1 MRDFWRRVMS
11 LWPSVLHFAV
21 GFSAGDFLHTI
32 LFILLVAGTTFWS
45 WPSIARAGTLLGDIE
60 PEQKVPKV
68 ILHDKPPGAGLQF
81 EERSGMDRPIGGMAA
96 STAPLAGSVSSSQGM
111 MEVVADPERRSPNSR
126 NELRPQYNAQEN
138 KQHVPKPIR
147 PQQILKMPTPEEVL
161 TTKLR
166 QEQYDAALPL
176 AESLLREAETKY
188 PQDSDIVRTRRLDLA
203 IIYERLDYFEKS
215 LQLYQRLQS
224 QDMVA
229 RKARASQH
237 AMQLPQ
243 QSLLDQGKIAEQIE
257 ALKGANPEAARAL
270 EKMAKFYDGILQ
282 QKQPLTTLS
291 TEPEQNPF
299 YVETFA
305 RLNAKMAKYE
315 EAIELYQEEIRLR
328 ADLEKSQIDTR
339 GAANQMP
346 QRGLSPLGRA
356 SLDLITVFAEYGEY
370 EKAKTLLSQWNAR
383 FREWAVPQRAEF
395 ARKYVEVLLRLGNYE
410 DAERCLKRFFNERNG
425 IKQDSRDIYY
435 LNRLGTIYK
444 RFGQYKELSYLFRNE
459 VAIPGRDPN
468 PKLLASEVPF
478 LNELGKFQ
486 QELGMYASARHSFER
501 ARDGQQFHLGAEH
514 PALAVAIANLGQ
526 LAQQQGDYTEAERFL
541 KQSSLYVEKRL
552 GSDHPDAATYLVN
565 LGRLYSQWGKTEPDK
580 YEKARV
586 LYEQAL
592 RLREKRLLPSHLS
605 IWNVQIELTRLLLQM
620 GQFSD
625 AESLI
630 REAVHNQQVNLGL
643 DQQDLGMGHL
653 ALADVRFEQGDYKD
667 AAGHYQHA
675 LSLFERSLGG
685 KNSSTVAALVGL
697 GRAAVLQEQSDVGL
711 GYLRRA
717 AALEN
722 EALPYRLGIAR
733 ANRKLE
739 LLDEADGTRDLV
751 IGVVEKYFGADE
763 AAKQFAMELLLSR
776 KGRVFEDEAL
786 LQLTTAEDLPGG
798 ARYKWVE
805 LKRRK
810 VAYVMHPPVAEF
822 RSSFIQGAERELE
835 EQETQLAV
843 HSRVYAQGRFDR
855 AVTVAEIAKTLQP
868 NAVLIEFVK
877 VRDVVASALK
887 HKQIGS
893 HYLGFVLRPNQTIT
907 IINLGDGATLDEAIN
922 QFRESVVPDSA
933 VETALE
939 KVQDLYER
947 IWVPIS
953 GTIDTAFSVILSPDG
968 LLNFV
973 PFAGLQDPED
983 GNFAIERWAISY
995 VTSGRDLVPYQ
1006 RNLPWFVG
1014 PPPPADFVLVADP
1027 VFKAHLN
1034 LGMNGVMATFFD
1046 LDQKKFLDFNAL
1058 PKTLEE
1064 VETVSH
1070 LMQQLLPRQRI
1081 LTKDAA
1087 REETILAVRRPSIL
1101 HLATHGFFVSHS
1113 GNPSLDRR
1121 ENVLL
1126 RSGLALAGANSFH
1139 GTLSHLD
1146 GLLTADE
1153 VSGMD
1158 LQDTDLVVL
1167 SACQTGVGEAKNGE
1181 GVYGLRRAFSVAG
1194 AKNLVMSLWRVSDD
1208 WTARQMSAFY
1218 KHYSEGKLPVEA
1230 LRAAQLEMIS
1240 KLRQAGG
1247 EAFPVLWAAFIVQG
1261 PAIPVGAAP

>member
-1 MRDFWRRVMS
+1 MLRLGMSRWRVALRAALKLGVGDCLCKTQLLLLVGGATFW
-11 LWPSVLHFAV
+11 LWPAT
-21 GFSAGDFLHTI
+21 AQ
-32 LFILLVAGTTFWS
+32 
-45 WPSIARAGTLLGDIE
+45 PETLLGGIA
-60 PEQKVPKV
+60 PGQSVPKV
-68 ILHDKPPGAGLQF
+68 NSPGKPPGTDRKLGRG
-81 EERSGMDRPIGGMAA
+81 RSMDLLPEQMAA
-96 STAPLAGSVSSSQGM
+96 EPAILISTVPSGLRMV
-111 MEVVADPERRSPNSR
+111 ELVADPAHKNPGSQ
-126 NELRPQYNAQEN
+126 NELHPQRNTQGN
-138 KQHVPKPIR
+138 KQGVTKPIER
-147 PQQILKMPTPEEVL
+147 PPFPKEPTPEESL
-161 TTKLR
+161 SIKLR
-166 QEQYDAALPL
+166 QEQYDAALPI
-176 AESLLREAETKY
+176 AERLLREAETKY
-188 PQDSDIVRTRRLDLA
+188 AQDSDIVRTRRLDLA

-224 QDMVA
+224 QDLVD

-237 AMQLPQ
+237 AMQFPQ
-243 QSLLDQGKIAEQIE
+243 QSLLDQGKITEQIE
-257 ALKGANPEAARAL
+257 ALKGTNPEAAIAL
-270 EKMAKFYDGILQ
+270 EKMAKLYDGIRQ
-282 QKQPLTTLS
+282 QKQPVASIS
-291 TEPEQNPF
+291 TEPEPNPF

-305 RLNAKMAKYE
+305 RLNAKMGKYK
-315 EAIELYQEEIRLR
+315 EAIELYQEEIRIR
-328 ADLEKSQIDTR
+328 SDLEKSEIDRR
-339 GAANQMP
+339 GAANQIP
-346 QRGLSPLGRA
+346 QGGLSPLGRA
-356 SLDLITVFAEYGEY
+356 SLDLIAVYAEYGEY
-370 EKAKTLLSQWNAR
+370 EKGKAMLSQWNAR

-410 DAERCLKRFFNERNG
+410 DAERCLKRFFDERNG
-425 IKQDSRDIYY
+425 IKQDGRDIYY
-435 LNRLGTIYK
+435 LNRLGTIYR

-526 LAQQQGDYTEAERFL
+526 LAQQQGEYPEAERLF

-552 GSDHPDAATYLVN
+552 GSDHPEAATHLVN
-565 LGRLYSQWGKTEPDK
+565 LGKLYSQWGKTDPDK
-580 YEKARV
+580 YENARV

-592 RLREKRLLPSHLS
+592 RLRERRLLPGHLS
-605 IWNVQIELTRLLLQM
+605 IWDIQIELTRLSLQM

-630 REAVHNQQVNLGL
+630 REAVRNQQVSPGL
-643 DQQDLGMGHL
+643 DQQDLGMGYL
-653 ALADVRFEQGDYKD
+653 LLADVRFEQGDCRD
-667 AAGHYQHA
+667 AAVHYQHA
-675 LSLFERSLGG
+675 LSLFEKSFGG
-685 KNSSTVAALVGL
+685 KNSSTVAALIGL
-697 GRAAVLQEQSDVGL
+697 GRATVLQEQSDVGL

-722 EALPYRLGIAR
+722 EAFPYRLGIAR

-751 IGVVEKYFGADE
+751 IGVVEKYFGEDE
-763 AAKQFAMELLLSR
+763 AAKRFAMEILLSR
-776 KGRVFEDEAL
+776 KGLVFEDEAL
-786 LQLTTAEDLPGG
+786 LHLTTAEDLPGG

-805 LKRRK
+805 LKRK
-810 VAYVMHPPVAEF
+810 KAAYVMHPPVAEF
-822 RSSFIQGAERELE
+822 RSSLIQGTEAALE

-855 AVTVAEIAKTLQP
+855 AVTIAQIAKTLQP

-877 VRDVVASALK
+877 VRDVIGSTLE
-887 HKQIGS
+887 HKQTGS

-907 IINLGDGATLDEAIN
+907 IINLGDGAKLDEAIN

-939 KVQDLYER
+939 KVQNLYER
-947 IWVPIS
+947 IWSPIS
-953 GTIDTAFSVILSPDG
+953 GTIDTTLSVILSPDG

-973 PFAGLQDPED
+973 PFAGLQNPED
-983 GNFAIERWAISY
+983 GKFTVEQWAISY
-995 VTSGRDLVPYQ
+995 VTSGRDLIPYQ

-1014 PPPPADFVLVADP
+1014 PPPPSDFVLVADP
-1027 VFKAHLN
+1027 VFNAHLK
-1034 LGMNGVMATFFD
+1034 LGMAGVMAMFFD
-1046 LDQKKFLDFNAL
+1046 LDQKKFLDFKAL

-1064 VETVSH
+1064 VEAVSH

-1081 LTKDAA
+1081 LTKEAA

-1113 GNPSLDRR
+1113 RNPSLDRR

-1126 RSGLALAGANSFH
+1126 RSGLAVAGANSFH
-1139 GTLSHLD
+1139 ATLSHMD

-1158 LQDTDLVVL
+1158 LQNTDLVVL

-1194 AKNLVMSLWRVSDD
+1194 AKNLVMSLWRVSDE
-1208 WTARQMSAFY
+1208 WTARQMIAFY
-1218 KHYSEGKLPVEA
+1218 KHYSEGKAPVDA

-1240 KLRQAGG
+1240 KLRHSGG
-1247 EAFPVLWAAFIVQG
+1247 EAFPILWAAFIVQG
-1261 PAIPVGAAP
+1261 AAIPVGATP